1 MQSFSFFELNL
12 KKQKVKDKGFN
23 KKILNC
29 RQKNTP
35 KPFDLLDPNSPS
47 HKYEKKKKKKK
58 RLAEDANVDKTQM
71 KKINNK

>member
-58 RLAEDANVDKTQM
+58 LSRRCKCRQNPDEKN
-71 KKINNK
+71 

>member
-47 HKYEKKKKKKK
+47 HKYEKKKKMAQQKM
-58 RLAEDANVDKTQM
+58 QM
-71 KKINNK
+71 QTKPR

>member
-47 HKYEKKKKKKK
+47 HKYEKKKKK
-58 RLAEDANVDKTQM
+58 A
-71 KKINNK
+71 

>member
-23 KKILNC
+23 IKILNC

-47 HKYEKKKKKKK
+47 HKYEKKKKKWLSRRCKCRQNPDKK
-58 RLAEDANVDKTQM
+58 N
-71 KKINNK
+71 

>member
-47 HKYEKKKKKKK
+47 HKYEKNSF
-58 RLAEDANVDKTQM
+58 AEDTNVNKTQM
-71 KKINNK
+71 EK

>member
-58 RLAEDANVDKTQM
+58 LSIICKFRQNPDEKN
-71 KKINNK
+71 

>member
-47 HKYEKKKKKKK
+47 HKYEKKKKKS
-58 RLAEDANVDKTQM
+58 LAEDANVDKTQM

>member
-47 HKYEKKKKKKK
+47 HKYQKKKKKLSRRCKCRQNPDEK
-58 RLAEDANVDKTQM
+58 N
-71 KKINNK
+71 